1 MIEQRKESDYT
12 ITSISGKLM
21 GGPETAE
28 FNKYIS
34 NLRNNGTVNLIL
46 DLGGLRWINAAGIG
60 ALIAGITSFKNNN
73 RTVRLVNL
81 SPKVKDV
88 FTITNLSAVLEI
100 YDSVEDT
107 RK

>member
-1 MIEQRKESDYT
+1 MIEQRKENSYT

-21 GGPETAE
+21 GGQETGE
-28 FNKYIS
+28 FNKYIN

-46 DLGGLRWINAAGIG
+46 DLGGVRWINAAGIG
-60 ALIAGITSFKNNN
+60 ALIAGINSFKNGN
-73 RTVRLVNL
+73 RTIRLANL

-88 FTITNLSAVLEI
+88 FTITNLSTVLDI
-100 YDSVEDT
+100 YDSVEDA